1 MQNRSFGRLALLS
14 LLAMAF
20 VAGGCHKKTPT
31 APPPAINQQQQPA
44 ARPTVTLQANPTTIE
59 KGQSTT
65 LTWSSTNATSLT
77 LAPGV
82 GSIAPEGSTQVSP
95 AESTTYTITA
105 NGPGGD
111 TEQTVRV
118 TVSAGAPPAP
128 TQTATGPSESELF
141 DRDMQD
147 VYFDLDHSDIR
158 ADSRDTLAKAAQY
171 LRTYPSVKVVI
182 EGDCD
187 ERGSTEYNLGLGQR
201 RADAVKQFLSSLG
214 IGADRLQTVSYG
226 KEKPVCNEHSEECW
240 QRNRRAHFTRGQ

>member
-1 MQNRSFGRLALLS
+1 MQNRSFGRSAQLC

-20 VAGGCHKKTPT
+20 IAGGCHHKTNT
-31 APPPAINQQQQPA
+31 APPPTPQPQPQPA

-59 KGQSTT
+59 KGQSST

-105 NGPGGD
+105 TGPGGD

-118 TVSAGAPPAP
+118 TVGAAAPPP
-128 TQTATGPSESELF
+128 TEQPAAVSASELF
-141 DRDMQD
+141 NREMQD

-158 ADSRDTLAKAAQY
+158 ADSKDTLAKAAQY

-201 RADAVKQFLSSLG
+201 RADAVKQFLSGLG
-214 IGADRLQTVSYG
+214 ISGDRFQTVSYG
-226 KEKPVCNEHSEECW
+226 KEKPVCNEHTEECW
-240 QRNRRAHFTRGQ
+240 QRNRRAHFSPAQ

>member
-31 APPPAINQQQQPA
+31 APPPAIQQQPQPA
-44 ARPTVTLQANPTTIE
+44 ARPTVTLQANPTTID

-95 AESTTYTITA
+95 TESTTYTITA

-118 TVSAGAPPAP
+118 TVSAGAPPVQQQVAP
-128 TQTATGPSESELF
+128 GPSESELF

-147 VYFDLDHSDIR
+147 VYFDLDRSDIR
-158 ADSRDTLAKAAQY
+158 ADSRDALAKAAQY
-171 LRTYPSVKVVI
+171 LRTYPSVKVVV

-201 RADAVKQFLSSLG
+201 RADAVKQFLASLG

-226 KEKPVCNEHSEECW
+226 KEKPVCNEHTEECW